1 MLSEFGI
8 MGAAVVGFLV
18 TLQLMD
24 FFPDGNKAIFIG
36 IGVAMVVSFGAY
48 TKSLGRPLMFV
59 LILIMMPLA
68 TTEIG
73 TDGWISGIMANAVT
87 FDGGWI
93 LVYTSFIMM
102 VLRFFA
108 GPIVHQLSA
117 LGLLMV
123 SCVLAIAGLWSLSFA
138 EGVAIIFAA
147 ATLYALGK
155 TFFWPT
161 MLGIV
166 SEQTPRGGALT
177 LNAISGIGMLAVGT
191 LGFPYIGALQADRE
205 IQAVQPYIGSV
216 PEADVLTEKTIY
228 EIIEYKTLDMDKVNE
243 LVVDKTPAD
252 EQGAL
257 KSDIEAASAGSGQKA
272 LASMTVFPL
281 IMLICYIAIWFY
293 FKSRGGYKPVTLSDE
308 S

>member
-1 MLSEFGI
+1 MVTGYFSSVLVSPWLSPLE
-8 MGAAVVGFLV
+8 
-18 TLQLMD
+18 
-24 FFPDGNKAIFIG
+24 
-36 IGVAMVVSFGAY
+36 AY

-87 FDGGWI
+87 FHAGWI

-108 GPIVHQLSA
+108 GPIVHNLTA
-117 LGLLMV
+117 LGLLIL
-123 SCVLAIAGLWSLSFA
+123 SCVLAIAGLWSLSIA
-138 EGVAIIFAA
+138 EGVVIIFLA

-191 LGFPYIGALQADRE
+191 LGFPYIGALQADKE
-205 IQAVQPYIGSV
+205 IQEVKPYTQNVQEKNI
-216 PEADVLTEKTIY
+216 LTEKSIY
-228 EIIEYKTLDMDKVNE
+228 EIIKYKTLDMEKVE
-243 LVVDKTPAD
+243 DLVINKVPNKGRLKLA
-252 EQGAL
+252 EQIKNA
-257 KSDIEAASAGSGQKA
+257 SDGSGQKA
-272 LASMTVFPL
+272 LASMTRFPL
-281 IMLICYIAIWFY
+281 IMLVCYIFIWIY
-293 FKSRGGYKPVTLSDE
+293 FKMKGGYKPVTLSDAH
-308 S
+308 

>member
-1 MLSEFGI
+1 
-8 MGAAVVGFLV
+8 V

-24 FFPDGNKAIFIG
+24 FFPEGNKMVFMG
-36 IGVAMVVSFGAY
+36 IGVAMVVAFGLY

-73 TDGWISGIMANAVT
+73 TDGWISGIMSSVVT
-87 FDGGWI
+87 FHAGWI

-108 GPIVHQLSA
+108 GPIVHKLSA
-117 LGLLMV
+117 LGLLIL
-123 SCVLAIAGLWSLSFA
+123 SCVLAIAGLWFLSFA
-138 EGVAIIFAA
+138 QGVAVIFAA

-191 LGFPYIGALQADRE
+191 LGFPYIGALQADKE
-205 IQAVQPYIGSV
+205 IQAVKPLIASV
-216 PEADVLTEKTIY
+216 QEDQILTDKKIY
-228 EIIEYKTLDMDKVNE
+228 EIIPYQVLNMDKVNE
-243 LVVDKTPAD
+243 LVVDKAPEAERAKLKD
-252 EQGAL
+252 E
-257 KSDIEAASAGSGQKA
+257 IASASKGSGQKA
-272 LASMTVFPL
+272 LASMTIFPL
-281 IMLICYIAIWFY
+281 IMLLCYIAMWFY
-293 FKSRGGYKPVTLSDE
+293 FKSKGGYKPVSLNDGH
-308 S
+308 